1 MVISK
6 STMLELERIQNM
18 IARFI
23 LRLLRSAA
31 TAAGY
36 LDGGIKPIDLRIK
49 EKISLF
55 AWKLEKTSDNIL
67 ARVYTPI
74 KNDVQDAWNKWVI
87 EYLKEIGLTA
97 LRGTKRSQQTAILEH
112 AVANVLEMKKRDCSY
127 LSSMPQPRHWFRL
140 PIHVNDTGYNLDKW
154 IQCRFMDII

>member
-87 EYLKEIGLTA
+87 
-97 LRGTKRSQQTAILEH
+97 
-112 AVANVLEMKKRDCSY
+112 
-127 LSSMPQPRHWFRL
+127 
-140 PIHVNDTGYNLDKW
+140 
-154 IQCRFMDII
+154 